1 MLVKHL
7 DVACRNYPQR
17 IVEDSEVAKMKWRG
31 AGIVERNLRVQSYE
45 FGRVTAKLG
54 HLASADLTTGNA
66 GRYPT
71 QGAGG
76 RLHDCGCERYRLHD
90 TGQGDSIIDCIHRIE
105 AQLTALDT
113 FTDTY
118 Q

>member
-1 MLVKHL
+1 
-7 DVACRNYPQR
+7 
-17 IVEDSEVAKMKWRG
+17 
-31 AGIVERNLRVQSYE
+31 
-45 FGRVTAKLG
+45 
-54 HLASADLTTGNA
+54 
-66 GRYPT
+66 
-71 QGAGG
+71 
-76 RLHDCGCERYRLHD
+76 LHDCGCERYRLHD